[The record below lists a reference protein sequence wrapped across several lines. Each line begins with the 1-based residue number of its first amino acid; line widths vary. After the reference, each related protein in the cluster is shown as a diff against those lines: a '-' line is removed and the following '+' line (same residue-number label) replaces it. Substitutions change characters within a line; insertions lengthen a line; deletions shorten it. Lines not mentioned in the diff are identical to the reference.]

1 MIPMYDLH
9 VLGLPGSSES
19 PPFLFGAVWAV
30 ARLGSVLDGAGGA
43 GRRRLD
49 VPWQDMI
56 FVDVVRR
63 RFSRAAARRSR
74 CPEMS
79 KRIPLRTTCAR
90 RQDLVAKALSKNF
103 GCPPPARA

>member
-63 RFSRAAARRSR
+63 RFPVPQHADRDAQKCRSAFH
-74 CPEMS
+74 CGQPA
-79 KRIPLRTTCAR
+79 LGVRTW
-90 RQDLVAKALSKNF
+90 
-103 GCPPPARA
+103 